1 MAASGQNVH
10 GEVDFL
16 LSYQPSSVLDA
27 GCGTGRVA
35 IELDRRG
42 IHSVGVD
49 MDPQMLEE
57 ARRKAPNIGWRQE
70 DLRDLELKSAFDL
83 VVLAGNV
90 MIFLEPGS
98 ELEVL
103 QRLVRHVNKGGLL
116 VSGFSLRPEILSL
129 KRYDALAQEV
139 GLSLAGRWS
148 TWQRDPFEGGTYAV
162 SAHRKAE

>member
-16 LSYQPSSVLDA
+16 LSYQPASVLDA

-35 IELDRRG
+35 IELVRRG
-42 IHSVGVD
+42 IHSVGAD

-103 QRLVRHVNKGGLL
+103 
-116 VSGFSLRPEILSL
+116 SLI
-129 KRYDALAQEV
+129 
-139 GLSLAGRWS
+139 
-148 TWQRDPFEGGTYAV
+148 
-162 SAHRKAE
+162 HI

>member
-1 MAASGQNVH
+1 MAASGRNVH

-16 LSYQPSSVLDA
+16 LSYQPASVLDA

-42 IHSVGVD
+42 IHSVGGD

-103 QRLVRHVNKGGLL
+103 QRMVRHVNKGGLL

-129 KRYDALAQEV
+129 KRYDELAQEV

-148 TWQRDPFEGGTYAV
+148 TWQRDPFEGGAYAV

>member
-16 LSYQPSSVLDA
+16 LSYQPASVLDA

-129 KRYDALAQEV
+129 KRYDELAQEV

-148 TWQRDPFEGGTYAV
+148 TWQRDPFEGGAYAV

>member
-1 MAASGQNVH
+1 
-10 GEVDFL
+10 
-16 LSYQPSSVLDA
+16 
-27 GCGTGRVA
+27 
-35 IELDRRG
+35 
-42 IHSVGVD
+42 
-49 MDPQMLEE
+49 
-57 ARRKAPNIGWRQE
+57 
-70 DLRDLELKSAFDL
+70 
-83 VVLAGNV
+83 

-148 TWQRDPFEGGTYAV
+148 TWQRDPFAGGTYAV

>member
-16 LSYQPSSVLDA
+16 LSYQPASVLDA

-70 DLRDLELKSAFDL
+70 DLRDLELKSAFAL

>member
-1 MAASGQNVH
+1 MASSGQNIH

-16 LSYQPSSVLDA
+16 MSYQPASVLDA

-49 MDPQMLEE
+49 LDPQMLEE
-57 ARRKAPNIGWRQE
+57 AKRKAPTIGWHQE
-70 DLRDLELKSAFDL
+70 DLRKLELQNAFDV

-98 ELEVL
+98 ELKVL
-103 QRLVRHVNKGGLL
+103 GRMAHHVDKGGLL
-116 VSGFSLRPEILSL
+116 ISGFSIRPEILPL
-129 KRYDALAQEV
+129 ERYDSLAEEV

-148 TWQRDPFEGGTYAV
+148 TWQRDPFEGGAYAV
-162 SAHRKAE
+162 SAHRKAD

>member
-1 MAASGQNVH
+1 
-10 GEVDFL
+10 
-16 LSYQPSSVLDA
+16 
-27 GCGTGRVA
+27 
-35 IELDRRG
+35 
-42 IHSVGVD
+42 
-49 MDPQMLEE
+49 MLEE
-57 ARRKAPNIGWRQE
+57 AHRKAPNIGWRQE

-103 QRLVRHVNKGGLL
+103 QRLVRHVSKGGLL

>member
-16 LSYQPSSVLDA
+16 LSYQPASVLDA

-103 QRLVRHVNKGGLL
+103 QRMVRHVNKGGLL

>member
-16 LSYQPSSVLDA
+16 LSYQPASVLDA

-57 ARRKAPNIGWRQE
+57 ARRKAPNIGWHQE

-103 QRLVRHVNKGGLL
+103 QRMVRHVNKGGLL
-116 VSGFSLRPEILSL
+116 VAGFSLRPEILSL

-148 TWQRDPFEGGTYAV
+148 TWQRDPFEGGAYAV

>member
-16 LSYQPSSVLDA
+16 LSYQPASVLDA

>member
-16 LSYQPSSVLDA
+16 LSYQPASVLDA

-103 QRLVRHVNKGGLL
+103 QRMVRHVNKGGLL

-129 KRYDALAQEV
+129 K
-139 GLSLAGRWS
+139 LSLI
-148 TWQRDPFEGGTYAV
+148 
-162 SAHRKAE
+162 HI

>member
-103 QRLVRHVNKGGLL
+103 QRMVRHVNKGGLL